1 MNIFKPLISNLFVI
15 PFMPVIA
22 SACDSCSIY
31 SAMEAQGESATGWS
45 ASIAQQYTYFGTTQ
59 IDGHEVPNEAD
70 QHLNSSIIQA
80 VAGYNFTPRL
90 SVQLNLPYIYRSYSR
105 PEGFQTD
112 KGVEQGIGDM
122 SLTGRFLIMR
132 QDKQNATFT
141 WNALAGLKL
150 PTGSASRIKEEFNEV
165 EVPGAPESGIHGHDL
180 ALGSGSW
187 DGIVGTSAFYR
198 YQRIFATASV
208 QYSLRTE
215 GDYDYRYANALSW
228 EAGAGGYLLLEHQGT
243 LALELVIS
251 GDYKKTDTFQGEDAE
266 DTGMNAIFL
275 GPKIIGTWGTNLSA
289 DFGVDLPVRLRNTA
303 FQTVPDLRLRG
314 GITWRF

>member
-1 MNIFKPLISNLFVI
+1 MKFPKQIVSNILLSLFI
-15 PFMPVIA
+15 TGGA
-22 SACDSCSIY
+22 SACDSCAIY

-45 ASIAQQYTYFGTTQ
+45 VALAQQYTYFGTTQ
-59 IDGHEVPNEAD
+59 VDGDEVPNLAD
-70 QHLNSSIIQA
+70 QHLDSTIIQA
-80 VAGYNFTPRL
+80 VAGYSFTPRL
-90 SVQLNLPYIYRSYSR
+90 SVQLNLPYIYRSYTR

-122 SLTGRFLIMR
+122 SLIGRFVILREDEM
-132 QDKQNATFT
+132 KTTFT
-141 WNALAGLKL
+141 WNAMAGLKL

-187 DGIVGTSAFYR
+187 DGVIGTSGYYR
-198 YQRIFATASV
+198 YERAFATASV

-228 EAGAGGYLLLEHQGT
+228 EAGVGAYLLLEHQGT
-243 LALELVIS
+243 LAVELLVS

-266 DTGMNAIFL
+266 DTGMNAIYL
-275 GPKIIGTWGTNLSA
+275 GPKIIGTWGTGLSA
-289 DFGVDLPVRLRNTA
+289 DIGVDLPVRLQNTA
-303 FQTVPDLRLRG
+303 FQTVPDLRVHS